1 MMILIW
7 ALASFPQPPEGAT
20 EPAISYSLAAKIG
33 RAIEPVTDP
42 LGFNWQ
48 INVALIPGMAAR
60 EVAVGALGTIYAID
74 GGEEA
79 ARRSARSWPANGRSP
94 RRWPCSPGTFSRR
107 NAPRRSPSSAA
118 RPAAG
123 NGWE

>member
-1 MMILIW
+1 MIGTAI
-7 ALASFPQPPEGAT
+7 QPLTA
-20 EPAISYSLAAKIG
+20 
-33 RAIEPVTDP
+33 P

-60 EVAVGALGTIYAID
+60 EVAVGSLGTIYAIG

-79 ARRSARSWPANGRSP
+79 TDKIGQALVRSWSLAHGAGLP
-94 RRWPCSPGTFSRR
+94 RLVRLRAAMR
-107 NAPRRSPSSAA
+107 LHARPSSAA

-123 NGWE
+123 VGCG